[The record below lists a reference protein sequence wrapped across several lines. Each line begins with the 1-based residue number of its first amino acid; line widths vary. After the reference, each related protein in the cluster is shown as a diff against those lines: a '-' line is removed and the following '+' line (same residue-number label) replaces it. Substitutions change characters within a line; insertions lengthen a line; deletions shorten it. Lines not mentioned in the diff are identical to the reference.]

1 MGPSEPRAA
10 DNAAEEGG
18 RGLERLPGHRK
29 PRHGGEV
36 DHARKGRLVNP
47 VSRTAYYCCGVRALD
62 AASPAPVCGD
72 RFAERFMTP
81 EAWAV
86 FEPFRGLTAPNASNV
101 ARARIIDDLL
111 RATLQSRPEA
121 GVVIIGAG
129 FDTRAFRLP
138 GGRWVELDEPPV
150 IALKE
155 AKLPAVSAP
164 NPLTRVAIE
173 FERKPLE
180 TALAPF
186 RQLSS
191 PVVVLEGVLTY
202 LSEAE
207 ARASLRAIRTSFTSP
222 TVICD
227 LRTRAFNRRYGGTI
241 GKLLQDLGAPFGRL
255 EADEVA
261 LIEAAGFRLTQRQS
275 AIGRA
280 AELGMLHTPRWL
292 LSTLFR
298 TLRDGYTIG
307 VFESGPG
314 RTT

>member
-1 MGPSEPRAA
+1 M
-10 DNAAEEGG
+10 
-18 RGLERLPGHRK
+18 
-29 PRHGGEV
+29 
-36 DHARKGRLVNP
+36 NP

-62 AASPAPVCGD
+62 AASPEPICGD
-72 RFAERFMTP
+72 QYAARFMTP

-86 FEPFRGLTAPNASNV
+86 FEPFRSLDAPNASNV
-101 ARARIIDDLL
+101 VRARIIDDLL
-111 RATLQSRPEA
+111 RTTLQSCPDA

-138 GGRWVELDEPPV
+138 GGRWVELDEPAV

-155 AKLPAVSAP
+155 AELPAASAP

-173 FERKPLE
+173 FEREPLE

-186 RQLSS
+186 RHLSS
-191 PVVVLEGVLTY
+191 PAVVLEGVLTY
-202 LSEAE
+202 LSAAE
-207 ARASLRAIRTSFTSP
+207 ARASLQAIRTSFTSP

-227 LRTRAFNRRYGGTI
+227 LRTPAFNRRYSGKI

-255 EADEVA
+255 EGDEVA
-261 LIEAAGFRLTQRQS
+261 LIEAAGFRLTLRQS

-280 AELGMLHTPRWL
+280 AELGMLRIPGWL
-292 LSTLFR
+292 LSTLLR

-314 RTT
+314 RAT